1 MQLRIV
7 LNAALAAVTL
17 SGATPAYA
25 QSTWK
30 PEKSVEIVVPAAA
43 AGGTDRTARVIQR
56 IFQNTKALPVPAVV
70 NNRPG
75 GGGSIGWTYVAQRA
89 GDPHYLAMTQ
99 PALLTNFIT
108 AASKLDPRI
117 LTPLA
122 QLSNE
127 YIGFSVRADSSI
139 RTAADLVQRL
149 VKDAQSAQGGLRG
162 VVKDPQGV
170 VFGVSNALGAPG
182 HIALALVA
190 RAINADIR
198 KLKVV
203 VFASGGESQSA
214 LLGGHIEV
222 VPSTVANLVAPMQSG
237 RVRVVA
243 VTAPRRLTG
252 AFAHVPTWREQ
263 GADAV
268 VGNWRGMAGPPKM
281 ERTQVA
287 YWEAALLRMTQSEDW
302 LGDLEKDSAQADF
315 MSSVESGKFIAA
327 QLDELRKIL
336 VDLELAK

>member
-149 VKDAQSAQGGLRG
+149 
-162 VVKDPQGV
+162 VKDPQGV